1 MAIQLHT
8 LINPVREGL
17 SELPIDLASDEQIY
31 RDLKLANSYIN
42 SIISSSFSDEDFQ
55 QDTIV
60 ALATYF
66 SYVNYTSIAERE
78 FGDVPITAQFRANLL
93 KQIALAFLRQL
104 TDLPIGDD
112 LSVDEKLLQSH
123 FGIAMKITKNVWES

>member
-1 MAIQLHT
+1 MTIELHT
-8 LINPVREGL
+8 LIYLVREGL
-17 SELPIDLASDEQIY
+17 SELPDDLASDEQIY
-31 RDLKLANSYIN
+31 KDIKLANSYIN

-55 QDTIV
+55 QDAIV

-66 SYVNYTSIAERE
+66 SYVNYTSLAERE
-78 FGDVPITAQFRANLL
+78 FGDVPITAQIRANLL

-112 LSVDEKLLQSH
+112 LSVDEKLLKSH
-123 FGIAMKITKNVWES
+123 FGIAMKITKNVWE